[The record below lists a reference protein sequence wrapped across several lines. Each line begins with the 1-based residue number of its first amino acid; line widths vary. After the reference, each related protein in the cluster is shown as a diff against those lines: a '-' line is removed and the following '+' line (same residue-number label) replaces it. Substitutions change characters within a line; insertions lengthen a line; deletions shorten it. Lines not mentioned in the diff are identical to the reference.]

1 MRKWR
6 NKFIICLMIVF
17 VFLSGIFYIN
27 RKSIGNVLDYLYFIR
42 VVETN
47 SFRLNTIPTLDTKQI
62 YLNKIMNCKNDR
74 EFLNDLIEFYFNYET
89 KGHFNIVDV
98 DSYHRIHQVYKNLI
112 QDKRISKN
120 NWNYKKL
127 MDKEVFDS
135 YSKLGKDTP
144 CLHEEND
151 RGVDCYE
158 DGEFFVIEFHSFDIS
173 MLNSLAQ
180 INEELQDFHG
190 DKIIIDISDNEGGSD
205 IVWEKLVSYLSG
217 ADYRYKSKITGHG
230 KTSKKYVESYGI
242 DVQGSESKFSYID
255 CIDIQSEKLFDF
267 KKVYLIMGD
276 KTFSAADSFARF
288 SKSTGFATVIG
299 KESAGFGTGL
309 DPMLLK
315 LPYTNVLVMLDSVGK
330 YPETTKPTYQLNNIW
345 IKDVE
350 QYIVTNNI

>member
-27 RKSIGNVLDYLYFIR
+27 RKSIGYVLDYLYFIR

-47 SFRLNTIPTLDTKQI
+47 SFRLNSIPTLDTKQI

-74 EFLNDLIEFYFNYET
+74 EFLNELIEFYFNYET

-135 YSKLGKDTP
+135 YSKLGKDTSY
-144 CLHEEND
+144 LHEEND

-180 INEELQDFHG
+180 INKEL
-190 DKIIIDISDNEGGSD
+190 
-205 IVWEKLVSYLSG
+205 
-217 ADYRYKSKITGHG
+217 
-230 KTSKKYVESYGI
+230 
-242 DVQGSESKFSYID
+242 
-255 CIDIQSEKLFDF
+255 
-267 KKVYLIMGD
+267 
-276 KTFSAADSFARF
+276 
-288 SKSTGFATVIG
+288 
-299 KESAGFGTGL
+299 
-309 DPMLLK
+309 
-315 LPYTNVLVMLDSVGK
+315 
-330 YPETTKPTYQLNNIW
+330 
-345 IKDVE
+345 
-350 QYIVTNNI
+350 

>member
-1 MRKWR
+1 
-6 NKFIICLMIVF
+6 
-17 VFLSGIFYIN
+17 
-27 RKSIGNVLDYLYFIR
+27 
-42 VVETN
+42 
-47 SFRLNTIPTLDTKQI
+47 
-62 YLNKIMNCKNDR
+62 MNCKNDR

-135 YSKLGKDTP
+135 YSKLGKDTSY
-144 CLHEEND
+144 LHEEND
-151 RGVDCYE
+151 RGADCYE

-205 IVWEKLVSYLSG
+205 IVWKKLVSYLSG

-230 KTSKKYVESYGI
+230 KASKKYVESYGI

-288 SKSTGFATVIG
+288 SQCTGFATVIVV
-299 KESAGFGTGL
+299 KRAQDLER
-309 DPMLLK
+309 
-315 LPYTNVLVMLDSVGK
+315 V
-330 YPETTKPTYQLNNIW
+330 
-345 IKDVE
+345 
-350 QYIVTNNI
+350 

>member
-6 NKFIICLMIVF
+6 KKFIICLMIVF

-27 RKSIGNVLDYLYFIR
+27 RKSIGYVLDYLYFIR

-47 SFRLNTIPTLDTKQI
+47 SFSLNTIPTSDTKQV

-98 DSYHRIHQVYKNLI
+98 DSYHRIRQVYKNLI

-135 YSKLGKDTP
+135 YSKLGKDTSY
-144 CLHEEND
+144 LHEEND
-151 RGVDCYE
+151 RGADCYE
-158 DGEFFVIEFHSFDIS
+158 DKEFFVIEFHSFDIS

-205 IVWEKLVSYLSG
+205 IVWKKLVSYLSG
-217 ADYRYKSKITGHG
+217 ADYRYKSKITDHG
-230 KTSKKYVESYGI
+230 KASKKYVESYGI

-276 KTFSAADSFARF
+276 KTFSAADSF
-288 SKSTGFATVIG
+288 G
-299 KESAGFGTGL
+299 
-309 DPMLLK
+309 
-315 LPYTNVLVMLDSVGK
+315 
-330 YPETTKPTYQLNNIW
+330 
-345 IKDVE
+345 
-350 QYIVTNNI
+350 